1 MNNPEESLTPEK
13 KSADYDTPAQTD
25 SPAGQ
30 SISTADNVE
39 IQRHFNELRGELLDK
54 RAVSIDRWLSVIAI
68 VLTFFG
74 VVVAVAGYIGFTR
87 FREIETEAKGYVKDA
102 ERLVEEI
109 KNYHYESAMYLDSI
123 KTVTAEIVANN
134 PEKAKQIAA
143 NVGENTMASLT
154 DKAIAQAVFLQQE
167 NKKDE
172 AIEKWRAVAH
182 IAKGIDNDLAARAWF
197 SVGYLLRDEN
207 SESCV
212 LANDEAIRLKPDFA
226 EAYNNRGVA
235 KAALG
240 QRAEAITDF
249 DEAIRLK
256 PDFAE
261 AYYNR
266 GITKAE
272 LGHHK
277 DAIADYDEAIRL
289 KPDYAKAY
297 NNRGVEKAALGQR
310 TEAIADYDEAIRL
323 KPDFAEAYYN
333 RGNAKAALDLI
344 DEARQNFEKA
354 RDLARDAGND
364 SLADMAE
371 QRLRGLNDSEDE

>member
-1 MNNPEESLTPEK
+1 MNNPEESQTPEK

-30 SISTADNVE
+30 SISTSDNVE
-39 IQRHFNELRGELLDK
+39 IQRQFNELRGELLDK

-87 FREIETEAKGYVKDA
+87 FQEIETEAKGYVKDA
-102 ERLVEEI
+102 ELLVEEI
-109 KNYHYESAMYLDSI
+109 KNYHYESARYLDSI
-123 KTVTAEIVANN
+123 KTVTAEIVADN
-134 PEKAKQIAA
+134 PEKAKQVAA
-143 NVGENTMASLT
+143 NVGENPGASLI

-182 IAKGIDNDLAARAWF
+182 IAEGIDNDLAARAWF

-207 SESCV
+207 SERCV
-212 LANDEAIRLKPDFA
+212 LANDEAIQLKPDFA

-240 QRAEAITDF
+240 QRTEAITDF

-310 TEAIADYDEAIRL
+310 TEAIADYDKAIRL
-323 KPDFAEAYYN
+323 QLDHAEAYYN
-333 RGNAKAALDLI
+333 RGNAKVALNLI
-344 DEARQNFEKA
+344 DEARQDYEKS
-354 RDLARDAGND
+354 RDLARDVGND
-364 SLADMAE
+364 SLADLAE
-371 QRLRGLNDSEDE
+371 QRLRELDDR